1 MLDKRSLFEFKI
13 ERPDENIARRVKENW
28 DKVSKPIDGL
38 GDFENLICRIA
49 AIKRDE
55 WPDVSDRCAVIFCA
69 DNGIVDEGISQSDKS
84 ITLAVA
90 KALGNG
96 ISSACCLGES
106 ANVKIM
112 PVDIGIDCDEEISG
126 VRNLKISKGTKSF
139 LKEPAM
145 SEEEVLSA
153 IEAGISIVNEL
164 SKEGVGII
172 SSGEM
177 GIGNTTTSAA
187 VLSAILDI
195 DSDEITGRG
204 AGLDDEGLT
213 RKKRVIRKALNK
225 YDFSDVQDEKERTF
239 EILRTF
245 GGLDIAGITGLFIGG
260 AKYHVPVVI
269 DGVISSTAAI
279 IAEKLVPGTVDYMI
293 PSHRGRERGNEQ
305 ALKCLGLEAF
315 INGNMAL
322 GEGTG
327 AIMLFPILDMAMDY
341 YKNGARF
348 SDYEIDEYE
357 RFV

>member
-1 MLDKRSLFEFKI
+1 MLDKRSLFEIEI
-13 ERPDENIARRVKENW
+13 ERPDENIARKVKENW

-55 WPDVSDRCAVIFCA
+55 WPDVSDRCAVIFCS
-69 DNGIVDEGISQSDKS
+69 DNGIVEEGISQSDKS

-96 ISSACCLGES
+96 ISSACCLGKS
-106 ANVKIM
+106 ADVKII
-112 PVDIGIDCDEEISG
+112 PVDIGIDSDEEISG
-126 VRNLKISKGTKSF
+126 VRNLKITKGTKSF
-139 LKEPAM
+139 MKEPAM
-145 SEEEVLSA
+145 TEEEVLSA
-153 IEAGISIVNEL
+153 IDAGISIVGEV
-164 SKEGVGII
+164 SGKGVGII

-187 VLSAILDI
+187 VLSAII
-195 DSDEITGRG
+195 GANSDEITGRG
-204 AGLDDEGLT
+204 AGLDDDGLT
-213 RKKRVIRKALNK
+213 RKRKIISDALNK
-225 YDFSDVQDEKERTF
+225 YDFSGALNEKERVF

-245 GGLDIAGITGLFIGG
+245 GGLDIAAITGLFIGG
-260 AKYHVPVVI
+260 AKYHVPIVI
-269 DGVISSTAAI
+269 DGLISSAAAI
-279 IAEKLVPGTVDYMI
+279 VAEKLVPGTVDYMI
-293 PSHRGRERGNEQ
+293 PSHRGREKGNEQ
-305 ALKCLGLEAF
+305 ALKSLGLEPF

-327 AIMLFPILDMAMDY
+327 AIMLFPLIDMAMDY

-357 RFV
+357 RFS